1 MQNIYTIFIKNS
13 AYFKNKQ
20 FIYLQIKNS
29 VSMLQT
35 HSMWLYYNLLVG
47 RDFLISC
54 EIVYL
59 PCNSKKWNCYIDAIN
74 CGMKHEE

>member
-1 MQNIYTIFIKNS
+1 MQNIYTIFIKHS

-47 RDFLISC
+47 RDFRYHARLFIYHV
-54 EIVYL
+54 IVKNGIVIL
-59 PCNSKKWNCYIDAIN
+59 MP
-74 CGMKHEE
+74 